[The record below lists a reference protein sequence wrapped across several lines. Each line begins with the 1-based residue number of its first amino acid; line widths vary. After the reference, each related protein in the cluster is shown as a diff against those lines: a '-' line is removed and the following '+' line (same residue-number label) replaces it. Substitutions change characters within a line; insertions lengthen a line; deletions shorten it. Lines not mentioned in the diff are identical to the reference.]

1 MKLATFS
8 APWETNNETKA
19 TVIIEKNIENR
30 YEVTLD
36 SFPSFAYVSSYLNL
50 KDFAWKRD

>member
-1 MKLATFS
+1 MK
-8 APWETNNETKA
+8 NE
-19 TVIIEKNIENR
+19 

-36 SFPSFAYVSSYLNL
+36 SFPNFAYVSSYLHL